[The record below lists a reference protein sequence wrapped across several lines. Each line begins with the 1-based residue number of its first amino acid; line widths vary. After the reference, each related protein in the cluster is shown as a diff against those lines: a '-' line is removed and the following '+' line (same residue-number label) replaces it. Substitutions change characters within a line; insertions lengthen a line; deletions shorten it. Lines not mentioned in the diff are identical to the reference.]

1 MIKNVIPSI
10 RLFSVEYLLP
20 RPLVI
25 QRKEV
30 AENPILL
37 QTFDLKRKFIILE
50 RTLINKLWS
59 IVVYKVLKSLT
70 GLNIIF

>member
-1 MIKNVIPSI
+1 M

-25 QRKEV
+25 QKIEV

-37 QTFDLKRKFIILE
+37 QTFDLKKKLLFWKE
-50 RTLINKLWS
+50 R
-59 IVVYKVLKSLT
+59 
-70 GLNIIF
+70 